1 MTCAGNTI
9 DPYGSSFDD
18 FLAEHGI
25 LEETHNRAVKSVL
38 AWQLRQALDEAVM
51 TKSEFARRLPA
62 APVNRRPSD
71 E

>member
-9 DPYGSSFDD
+9 GPYGSSFDD

-25 LEETHNRAVKSVL
+25 LEETHKQAANDVM
-38 AWQLRQALDEAVM
+38 AWQLRQATEEVST
-51 TKSEFARRLPA
+51 TKSEAARHLPA
-62 APVNRRPSD
+62 ALDDQHPSD